1 MAEIA
6 VGGLTPM
13 TSIDF
18 PGRLAA
24 VLYCQ
29 GCPWRCAY
37 CHNPELRE
45 RYQKGDLPWSQVLAF
60 LQRRRGLLDAV
71 VFSGGEPTLQSGL
84 IDAVHEVKAL
94 GFDVGLHTAGPY
106 PERLGRLL
114 PWLDWVGMDVKA
126 PFQCYEKVI
135 GVSASDSRVRESISR
150 ILQSGVAHEF
160 RTTVDLN
167 LLSERD
173 ILSLAHTLKDLGVS
187 HYVLQECRYG
197 TDQWHGQRFSEDLVT
212 SVAALFKVFSVR
224 TS

>member
-1 MAEIA
+1 
-6 VGGLTPM
+6 M

-45 RYQKGDLPWSQVLAF
+45 RRRKSGLRWSQVLEF
-60 LQRRRGLLDAV
+60 LQCRQGLLDAV
-71 VFSGGEPTLQSGL
+71 VFSGGEPTLQSRL
-84 IDAVHEVKAL
+84 IDAVQEVKAL
-94 GFDVGLHTAGPY
+94 GFQVGLHTAGPY
-106 PERLGRLL
+106 PQRLARLL
-114 PWLDWVGMDVKA
+114 PWLDWIGMDVKA
-126 PFQCYEKVI
+126 PFHSYEKVN
-135 GVSASDSRVRESISR
+135 GVPGSDYRVRESICR
-150 ILQSGVAHEF
+150 VLQSGVTHEF

-173 ILSLAHTLKDLGVS
+173 ILSLAHELKDLGVN

-197 TDQWHGQRFSEDLVT
+197 TEHQLGQPLSNDLI
-212 SVAALFKVFSVR
+212 SCLKALFEVFTLR
-224 TS
+224 TH